1 MNNVYLV
8 YCVDTE
14 GPLNESSSANL
25 QRIYNI
31 TGKKFLSHTG
41 VNNFLKSNKNFLLKK
56 EINKIL
62 QPNLLNYNKNTL
74 DIKKMLDSI
83 LSKEFR
89 SNYKDSKHNDIIY
102 NWFIMDHFGF
112 KSNPRKRV
120 LGLNKIWNIY
130 NESYIRNHIN
140 KTNDGFHFHY
150 HPIPF
155 SKSAHHSSTNYLS
168 FSPKIFEILS
178 HKIIE
183 NFWFPSVFRPGFHS
197 IRPDSHWFLESY
209 IPFDLSNQFYEK
221 KEKGQKDLSKGRF
234 GYWEKAPKQWFPYKP
249 DHDDYQKIGNCRRW
263 ITRCLNIGTRHKV
276 INIDHFDQAVD
287 DAKNFGSSILAFTNH
302 DFRDMRPD
310 IIKTQNM
317 LLEVSKKY
325 NNVKFKYSNATQAFR
340 NVIWN
345 EKDLNNNSLK
355 LNIKLKK
362 EKKVL
367 RLLIKEK
374 NGKIFGPQPFLAI
387 KTKSGRFIHDN
398 LDFGIN
404 NNTLRSWS
412 YTFDNNTI
420 QRKDLKKIGIAGNDK
435 FGNKFIKIINV
446 N

>member
-14 GPLNESSSANL
+14 GPLNESPSANL

-41 VNNFLKSNKNFLLKK
+41 VNNFLKSKKNFLLKK

-62 QPNLLNYNKNTL
+62 QPNLLNYNKNTS
-74 DIKKMLDSI
+74 DVKKMLDNI

-89 SNYKDSKHNDIIY
+89 SNYKDSKHNNIIY

-112 KSNPRKRV
+112 QSNPRKRV

-130 NESYIRNHIN
+130 NESYIRNQIN

-183 NFWFPSVFRPGFHS
+183 NLWFPSVFRPGFHS

-276 INIDHFDQAVD
+276 INIDHFDQAVE

-302 DFRDMRPD
+302 DFRD
-310 IIKTQNM
+310 IKADLGYIQN
-317 LLEVSKKY
+317 LINLSKIKYKGVNFIWSEARNAFQKTLKLKRQKNSIRISKY
-325 NNVKFKYSNATQAFR
+325 NNT
-340 NVIWN
+340 IT
-345 EKDLNNNSLK
+345 
-355 LNIKLKK
+355 IKSSK
-362 EKKVL
+362 
-367 RLLIKEK
+367 
-374 NGKIFGPQPFLAI
+374 KIFGPQPFLAL
-387 KTKSGRFIHDN
+387 KVNNKYYHDN
-398 LDFGIN
+398 LDIIDPFYKWN
-404 NNTLRSWS
+404 
-412 YTFDNNTI
+412 YTFDENNFSLDKI
-420 QRKDLKKIGIAGNDK
+420 EKIGIATNDS
-435 FGNKFIKIINV
+435 FGNTTVIVTDNKFRKKIIKTL
-446 N
+446 

>member
-302 DFRDMRPD
+302 DFRD
-310 IIKTQNM
+310 IKAD
-317 LLEVSKKY
+317 LEYIQSLINLSKIKYKGVNFIWSEARNAFQKTLKLKRQKNSIRISKY
-325 NNVKFKYSNATQAFR
+325 NNT
-340 NVIWN
+340 IT
-345 EKDLNNNSLK
+345 
-355 LNIKLKK
+355 IKSSKK
-362 EKKVL
+362 T
-367 RLLIKEK
+367 
-374 NGKIFGPQPFLAI
+374 FGPQPFLAL
-387 KTKSGRFIHDN
+387 KVNNKYYHDN
-398 LDFGIN
+398 LDIIDPFYKWN
-404 NNTLRSWS
+404 
-412 YTFDNNTI
+412 YTFDENNFSLDRI
-420 QRKDLKKIGIAGNDK
+420 EKIGIATNDSLGNTTVIVTD
-435 FGNKFIKIINV
+435 NKFRKKIIKTL
-446 N
+446 

>member
-14 GPLNESSSANL
+14 GPLNESPSANL

-31 TGKKFLSHTG
+31 TGKKFLSHTE
-41 VNNFLKSNKNFLLKK
+41 VNNFLKSNKHFLLKK
-56 EINKIL
+56 EISKIL
-62 QPNLLNYNKNTL
+62 QPNLLNYNKNTS
-74 DIKKMLDSI
+74 DVKMMLDSI

-89 SNYKDSKHNDIIY
+89 SNYKDSKHNNIIY

-112 KSNPRKRV
+112 QSNPRKRV

-130 NESYIRNHIN
+130 NESYMRNQIN

-183 NFWFPSVFRPGFHS
+183 NFWFPSVFRPGFHA

-276 INIDHFDQAVD
+276 INISHFDQAVD

-302 DFRDMRPD
+302 DFRDIEADLGYIQNLINLSKVKYKGVNFIWSEARNAFQ
-310 IIKTQNM
+310 KTLKLKRQKN
-317 LLEVSKKY
+317 SIRISKY
-325 NNVKFKYSNATQAFR
+325 NNT
-340 NVIWN
+340 IT
-345 EKDLNNNSLK
+345 
-355 LNIKLKK
+355 IKSSKK
-362 EKKVL
+362 T
-367 RLLIKEK
+367 
-374 NGKIFGPQPFLAI
+374 FGPQPFLAL
-387 KTKSGRFIHDN
+387 KVNNKYYHDN
-398 LDFGIN
+398 LDIIDPFYKWN
-404 NNTLRSWS
+404 
-412 YTFDNNTI
+412 YTFDENNFSLDEI
-420 QRKDLKKIGIAGNDK
+420 EKIGIASNDS
-435 FGNKFIKIINV
+435 FGNTTVIVTDNKFRKKIIKTL
-446 N
+446 